1 MDHVGNERVDALRLM
16 ELHTFKAFLGFLLL
30 MDLNPSTAYA
40 HKGHTHANPN
50 PVLRNEKEPVK
61 EAGIEAD
68 AVLRTIGASYS
79 SSIETIFRRTCF
91 DCHSSETRY
100 PWYSKLPF
108 VKSLIEGDIEEAKK
122 HLDMSEGFPFKGH
135 GSVPEDLTAIEEA
148 VRDGSMPPLRYRVL
162 HPGSSVTGV
171 EREKIKN
178 WVEASLK
185 LLKE

>member
-1 MDHVGNERVDALRLM
+1 LRLK
-16 ELHTFKAFLGFLLL
+16 EFHTVKVFLGFLLL
-30 MDLNPSTAYA
+30 IDLSPSTAYA
-40 HKGHTHANPN
+40 HKGHTHAKPA
-50 PVLRNEKEPVK
+50 PDLKDEKEPVK

-79 SSIETIFRRTCF
+79 SSIETIFRRSCF

-135 GSVPEDLTAIEEA
+135 GSVPEDLTAIEE
-148 VRDGSMPPLRYRVL
+148 VIRDGSMPPLRYRVL
-162 HPGSSVTGV
+162 HPGSSLTGV
-171 EREKIKN
+171 ERERVKN
-178 WVEASLK
+178 WVEESLK
-185 LLKE
+185 IMKK

>member
-1 MDHVGNERVDALRLM
+1 LRLKVF
-16 ELHTFKAFLGFLLL
+16 HTFKAFLGFLLL
-30 MDLNPSTAYA
+30 IDLNPSTAYA
-40 HKGHTHANPN
+40 HKDHTHAKPAPALND
-50 PVLRNEKEPVK
+50 EKVPVK

-108 VKSLIEGDIEEAKK
+108 ANSLIEGDIEEAKK

-162 HPGSSVTGV
+162 HPGSSLTQV
-171 EREKIKN
+171 ERERVKN
-178 WVEASLK
+178 WVEESLK
-185 LLKE
+185 LLKK